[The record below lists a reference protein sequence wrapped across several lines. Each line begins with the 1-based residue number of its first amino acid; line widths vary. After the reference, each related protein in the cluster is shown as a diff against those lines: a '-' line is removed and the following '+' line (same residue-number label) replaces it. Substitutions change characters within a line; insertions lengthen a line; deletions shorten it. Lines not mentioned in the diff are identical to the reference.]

1 MVSQF
6 LTVLGTPNVSR
17 IAKRRE
23 ESRREI
29 VEAAWAT
36 ARAQG
41 LGALTLREV
50 AARVGM
56 RTPSLYSHFPSKN
69 AIYDAM
75 YGQAWRVF
83 LQSIDERVLPADPRV
98 ALKEIAT
105 TFFDFSVADLARYQL
120 MNQRSV
126 PGFEP
131 SEESYAPAIET
142 LERLRRELATIG
154 VKDAEGVD
162 IFTALVGGL
171 VDQQLA
177 NDPGGT
183 RWRRLLDRVV
193 DMYANEMGLPR
204 RRKR

>member
-1 MVSQF
+1 
-6 LTVLGTPNVSR
+6 
-17 IAKRRE
+17 
-23 ESRREI
+23 
-29 VEAAWAT
+29 
-36 ARAQG
+36 
-41 LGALTLREV
+41 
-50 AARVGM
+50 M

-75 YGQAWRVF
+75 YGQAWTEF
-83 LQSIDERVLPADPRV
+83 LEAIDGRVLPADPRA

-105 TFFDFSVADLARYQL
+105 TFFDFAVADLARHQL

-131 SEESYAPAIET
+131 SAENYAPAVAVFQ
-142 LERLRRELATIG
+142 RLRRDMAAIG
-154 VKDAEGVD
+154 VADAEGVD
-162 IFTALVGGL
+162 ILTALVGGM

-183 RWRRLLDRVV
+183 RWRRLLDRVM
-193 DMYANEMGLPR
+193 DMYATEMGIPR

>member
-1 MVSQF
+1 VSQC

-23 ESRREI
+23 GVRREI
-29 VEAAWAT
+29 VDAAWEAA
-36 ARAQG
+36 REQG

-75 YGQAWRVF
+75 FGQAWVEF
-83 LQSIDERVLPADPRV
+83 LEVIDGRVLPAEPRA

-105 TFFDFSVADLARYQL
+105 TFFDFAVADLARYQL

-131 SEESYAPAIET
+131 SAENYAPAVAAFT
-142 LERLRRELATIG
+142 RLRRDMASLG
-154 VKDAEGVD
+154 VEDDEGVD
-162 IFTALVGGL
+162 IFTALVGGM

-183 RWRRLLDRVV
+183 RWRRLLGRVV
-193 DMYANEMGLPR
+193 DMYATEMGLPR

>member
-1 MVSQF
+1 M
-6 LTVLGTPNVSR
+6 LGNPNVDR

-23 ESRREI
+23 GSRREI

-36 ARAQG
+36 AHEQG

-50 AARVGM
+50 ATRIGM
-56 RTPSLYSHFPSKN
+56 RTPSLYSHFASKN

-75 YGQAWRVF
+75 YGQAWRTF
-83 LQSIDERVLPADPRV
+83 LELVDGRVLPAEPRA

-105 TFFDFSVADLARYQL
+105 TFFDFAVADLARHQL

-131 SEESYAPAIET
+131 SQESYAPAIEV

-154 VKDAEGVD
+154 IRDRAGMD
-162 IFTALVGGL
+162 IFTALVGGM

-183 RWRRLLDRVV
+183 RWRRLLGRAV
-193 DMYANEMGLPR
+193 DMYADGMRLPVTSS
-204 RRKR
+204 RRKP

>member
-1 MVSQF
+1 
-6 LTVLGTPNVSR
+6 VLGEPNISR

-23 ESRREI
+23 GTRREI
-29 VEAAWAT
+29 VDAAWAT
-36 ARAQG
+36 AREQG

-75 YGQAWRVF
+75 YGQAWTVF
-83 LQSIDERVLPADPRV
+83 LEVVDGRVLPVEPRA

-105 TFFDFSVADLARYQL
+105 TFFDFAVADLARYQL

-131 SEESYAPAIET
+131 SEENYTPAVEVIQ
-142 LERLRRELATIG
+142 RLRRDLATIG
-154 VKDAEGVD
+154 VKDADGVD
-162 IFTALVGGL
+162 IFTALVGGM

-183 RWRRLLDRVV
+183 RWQRLLDRVV
-193 DMYANEMGLPR
+193 DMFATEMGIPR